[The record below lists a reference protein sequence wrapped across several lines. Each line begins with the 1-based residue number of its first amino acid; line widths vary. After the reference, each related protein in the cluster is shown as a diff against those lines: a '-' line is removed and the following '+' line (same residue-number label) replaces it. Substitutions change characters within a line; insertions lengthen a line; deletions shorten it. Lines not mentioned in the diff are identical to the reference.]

1 MTKDSIFL
9 KNYRTGIIS
18 IVAMSIL
25 VFLFFILTLNSIGIT
40 EYLFIISGILMNIFI
55 TGQILYRYLVMN
67 KNIKYV
73 TLVSLFIF
81 RI

>member
-1 MTKDSIFL
+1 
-9 KNYRTGIIS
+9 
-18 IVAMSIL
+18 